1 MSTTTRFPKRWAKPI
16 NINGFKNKYLITRSG
31 RILNTVTGNEIK
43 SWRDM
48 SAAVEYSRVTL
59 LKNNG
64 KNKKYYLHRLVAEI
78 FIEKPKRKKKLQV
91 NHKDMN
97 TRNNKTSNLEWVTP
111 SENVAHAKLYKAKKR
126 RKQNEKAK

>member
-97 TRNNKTSNLEWVTP
+97 TRNNKTTNLEWVTP

>member
-78 FIEKPKRKKKLQV
+78 FIEKPKRKKK
-91 NHKDMN
+91 K
-97 TRNNKTSNLEWVTP
+97 RKNLCP
-111 SENVAHAKLYKAKKR
+111 S
-126 RKQNEKAK
+126 